1 MSLSHLIATAPHPLV
16 AAALAAPKTHAVVT
30 TYADG
35 RVREHRTRNLAS
47 ANTHAD
53 FVERPCIGKD
63 LIDRKTGK
71 TVRVVSVE
79 IVVLS

>member
-1 MSLSHLIATAPHPLV
+1 MNAPHPLI
-16 AAALAAPKTHAVVT
+16 AAALVMPKTHAVVT

-35 RVREHRTRNLAS
+35 ATKRHETRNFAS

-53 FVERPCIGKD
+53 FVERPKIGRD
-63 LIDRKTGK
+63 LIDRMTGK

-79 IVVLS
+79 IVKL

>member
-1 MSLSHLIATAPHPLV
+1 MNAIDLIQAT
-16 AAALAAPKTHAVVT
+16 LATPKTHVVVT

-35 RVREHRTRNLAS
+35 TVKRQEAHSATA

-53 FVERPCIGKD
+53 FVERPKIGRD
-63 LIDRKTGK
+63 LISRDTGK

-79 IVVLS
+79 IVALA